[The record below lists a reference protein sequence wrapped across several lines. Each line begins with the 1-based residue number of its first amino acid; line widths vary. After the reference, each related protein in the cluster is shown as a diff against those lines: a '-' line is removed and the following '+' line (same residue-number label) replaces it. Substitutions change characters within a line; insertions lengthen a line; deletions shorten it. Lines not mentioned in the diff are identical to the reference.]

1 MTESKTS
8 TLPIG
13 FWLKKVDQLLT
24 DRINQIQANNGVSRL
39 EWQTLSTLFEREG
52 ISQEDL
58 HTVLAPF
65 TDISTLSNILARFAE
80 MKWLDISNND
90 KGTIIFHLNNEGRER
105 HQRVFQAQQEAREL
119 TMKGITAEDYLIVIR
134 TLQQI
139 ATNLEMTE
147 SLTSDGS

>member
-1 MTESKTS
+1 
-8 TLPIG
+8 
-13 FWLKKVDQLLT
+13 
-24 DRINQIQANNGVSRL
+24 VSRL

-58 HTVLAPF
+58 HAVLAPF

-80 MKWLDISNND
+80 MKWLDISIND
-90 KGTIIFHLNNEGRER
+90 KGTIIYHLNNEGRER
-105 HQRVFQAQQEAREL
+105 HRRVFQAQQEAREL